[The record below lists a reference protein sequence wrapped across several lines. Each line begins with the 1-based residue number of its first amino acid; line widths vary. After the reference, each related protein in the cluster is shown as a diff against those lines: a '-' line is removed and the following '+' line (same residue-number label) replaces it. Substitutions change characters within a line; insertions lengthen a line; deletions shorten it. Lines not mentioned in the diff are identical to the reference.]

1 MPLTPADKPSDS
13 PADARP
19 VVMLRSPR
27 EAAAQAIVYRR
38 RRAERPHD
46 RVLRITA
53 MVGTLLVHLL
63 VLFGAI
69 LGPAYDLQEPVRRSE
84 PLQVRL
90 IEKPEPPPP
99 PPVRGT
105 PPKRVGPRHSGN
117 TSAAVA
123 TPAARTPATPPT
135 PAPSKP
141 DTPVITVTAPKATI
155 QIAKAAAPPP
165 PLSLPRPQPTPDL
178 TPVPLAGTPPQISL
192 DTPPAVRPV
201 PPKFQP
207 EPVRKPQAEGNRPV
221 PTPPSLAMPAVPA
234 QASPAVAPPTIALD
248 QVAPPK
254 ALPPS
259 TVELVRPQPPVAP
272 ATPEVEAIPLPAQAA
287 PTINLA
293 PQLSTPTPLVP
304 RERPRVQAP
313 SIQLAEPQL
322 SAVPLETTTVP
333 AAPQPAAPAIELPKA
348 TAPAAPVILARPQV
362 ATTPSTEAA
371 PAEATTA
378 AEVAA
383 PATPAGES
391 AATPPGSAN
400 AQDRAPSSTPS
411 SAPEAM
417 AQGSDTGTPGA
428 REGAPESVSATGAP
442 APNPGQAKGQ
452 GEGKQGNAQ
461 PGAAEGAQQGRL
473 GSYIQLKPHG
483 DADVMEH
490 RAPDIGY
497 RPTRFEEDWAPEGES
512 SIDTALRQAVEKT
525 TIKHTFHLPR
535 GVRVNCKVSPLFPI
549 ALFGCGGDPP
559 AKAAKDPEL
568 YKRLNLA
575 PVKSLDPTAS
585 TSVAKP
591 GTVRAPATPLN
602 LDNAALCAAA
612 RISGG
617 PLPPGC
623 PDQGTLTPGTPKAPA
638 AASSSWVPASD
649 QFH

>member
-1 MPLTPADKPSDS
+1 MPLPPADKPSDS

-27 EAAAQAIVYRR
+27 EASAQAIVYRR
-38 RRAERPHD
+38 RRAERPND
-46 RVLRITA
+46 RALRIA
-53 MVGTLLVHLL
+53 GLAGTLLVHLL

-69 LGPAYDLQEPVRRSE
+69 LGPAYDLQEPEHKSA

-105 PPKRVGPRHSGN
+105 PPRRVGPRHSGN
-117 TSAAVA
+117 TSSNAATV
-123 TPAARTPATPPT
+123 AARAPATPPAPT
-135 PAPSKP
+135 PRP
-141 DTPVITVTAPKATI
+141 DTPVITISAPKATI

-165 PLSLPRPQPTPDL
+165 SLTLPRPQPTPDL
-178 TPVPLAGTPPQISL
+178 TPVPLAGTPPRINL

-207 EPVRKPQAEGNRPV
+207 EPVRKPQPEGNRPM

-234 QASPAVAPPTIALD
+234 QEAPPVAAPSIALD
-248 QVAPPK
+248 QVASPR
-254 ALPPS
+254 ALPPT
-259 TVELVRPQPPVAP
+259 TVELVRPQSPAMP
-272 ATPEVEAIPLPAQAA
+272 ATPQLEAIPLPAQAA

-293 PQLSTPTPLVP
+293 PQLSEPTPLVP

-322 SAVPLETTTVP
+322 SAVPLETTSTP
-333 AAPQPAAPAIELPKA
+333 AAPQPAAPAIEVPKA
-348 TAPAAPVILARPQV
+348 AAPAASVVLARPIA
-362 ATTPSTEAA
+362 ATPLTEST
-371 PAEATTA
+371 PAEA
-378 AEVAA
+378 AA
-383 PATPAGES
+383 PVTPAGET
-391 AATPPGSAN
+391 ATAQPGSSN
-400 AQDRAPSSTPS
+400 AQENAPA
-411 SAPEAM
+411 SAPEATP
-417 AQGSDTGTPGA
+417 QGSDTGTPGA
-428 REGAPESVSATGAP
+428 REGVPETAGANGAP
-442 APNPGQAKGQ
+442 APRASQGKGQ
-452 GEGKQGNAQ
+452 GEGKQGKAQ
-461 PGAAEGAQQGRL
+461 PGASEGARQGRL

-497 RPTRFEEDWAPEGES
+497 RPTRFEDDWAPEGES
-512 SIDTALRQAVEKT
+512 SIDTALRHAVEKT

-535 GVRVNCKVSPLFPI
+535 GVRLNCKVSPLFPI

-575 PVKSLDPTAS
+575 PVKPLDPTAS
-585 TSVAKP
+585 ASVAKAA
-591 GTVRAPATPLN
+591 TVPMPAAPLH
-602 LDNAALCAAA
+602 LDNAAQCAAA
-612 RISGG
+612 RVSGG

-623 PDQGTLTPGTPKAPA
+623 PTEGAAPTRPTPSPA
-638 AASSSWVPASD
+638 VSGSSWVPASD
-649 QFH
+649 QFR

>member
-1 MPLTPADKPSDS
+1 MPLPPADKPSDS

-19 VVMLRSPR
+19 VVVLRSPR
-27 EAAAQAIVYRR
+27 EAAARAIVYRR

-46 RVLRITA
+46 RALRIAA
-53 MVGTLLVHLL
+53 MAGTLLVHLL

-69 LGPAYDLQEPVRRSE
+69 LGPAYDLQEPRVESAR
-84 PLQVRL
+84 LQVRL

-105 PPKRVGPRHSGN
+105 PPRRIGPRHSGN
-117 TSAAVA
+117 TRTAATV
-123 TPAARTPATPPT
+123 PAVRAPSLPPT

-165 PLSLPRPQPTPDL
+165 PLTLPRPQPTPDL
-178 TPVPLAGTPPQISL
+178 TPVPLAGTPPRINL

-207 EPVRKPQAEGNRPV
+207 EPVRKPQPEGNRPM

-234 QASPAVAPPTIALD
+234 QAAPAVATPSIALD
-248 QVAPPK
+248 RVAPPK
-254 ALPPS
+254 AVPPS
-259 TVELVRPQPPVAP
+259 TVDLVRPQPPAAP
-272 ATPEVEAIPLPAQAA
+272 AEPAVEAIPLPAQAA
-287 PTINLA
+287 PTIDLA

-304 RERPRVQAP
+304 RERPHVQAP

-322 SAVPLETTTVP
+322 SAVPLEATTAP
-333 AAPQPAAPAIELPKA
+333 ATPQPAAPAIELTKA
-348 TAPAAPVILARPQV
+348 ASPAAPVVLARPQV
-362 ATTPSTEAA
+362 AVTPSTEVAPHEPSA
-371 PAEATTA
+371 PAASARETT
-378 AEVAA
+378 
-383 PATPAGES
+383 
-391 AATPPGSAN
+391 ATPPGSADAQEN
-400 AQDRAPSSTPS
+400 APA
-411 SAPEAM
+411 SAPEA
-417 AQGSDTGTPGA
+417 APQGSDTGTPGA
-428 REGAPESVSATGAP
+428 REGVPEAARASGAP
-442 APNPGQAKGQ
+442 APSPGQGKGQ
-452 GEGKQGNAQ
+452 GEGKQGKAQ
-461 PGAAEGAQQGRL
+461 PGAAEGAKQGRL

-512 SIDTALRQAVEKT
+512 SIDTALRHAVEKT

-559 AKAAKDPEL
+559 AKPAKDPEL

-585 TSVAKP
+585 TSVAKAQS
-591 GTVRAPATPLN
+591 APAPAAPIH
-602 LDNAALCAAA
+602 LDNAAQCAAA
-612 RISGG
+612 RVSGG

-623 PDQGTLTPGTPKAPA
+623 PNAGAASPAPTPLPA
-638 AASSSWVPASD
+638 GASSSWVPASD
-649 QFH
+649 QFR